1 MQIVRDPRVRGEG
14 LKQQLLATDQGGRAR
29 TTRGWGGR
37 GIIRTDFPPRDS
49 LIASRTTVTRDHSV
63 R

>member
-29 TTRGWGGR
+29 TTGAGVGEGSLGR
-37 GIIRTDFPPRDS
+37 IFRRAI
-49 LIASRTTVTRDHSV
+49 L
-63 R
+63 